1 MAAQSA
7 TLHSFCTLMET
18 ARTEEN
24 CTLIK
29 NPHKH
34 YTGACTRTCAF
45 TVQYIRMQRFDC
57 FWAITNTVEI
67 AQRLRQHPAS

>member
-1 MAAQSA
+1 MTAQSA

-29 NPHKH
+29 KPHIH
-34 YTGACTRTCAF
+34 YTGACTRTCESSLGRYVF
-45 TVQYIRMQRFDC
+45 GS
-57 FWAITNTVEI
+57 EI
-67 AQRLRQHPAS
+67 SYNKPPPRLPGLGC